1 MVSHNYL
8 HTHSS
13 PESAVVVLVHLIHLW
28 PNSRVIMTIMVA
40 GDGGDEG
47 CFHPEQL
54 NPEWENGRQK
64 GAATAAFNKICIT
77 SCAINGCSG
86 SSSQFTRRSDPTT
99 RTTTA
104 NLGNDDEEAQVIEQ
118 S

>member
-54 NPEWENGRQK
+54 NPEWENGRQE
-64 GAATAAFNKICIT
+64 GAAAAFNKICIT